1 MASVYTQISKN
12 NQQTVLL
19 ILLFPL
25 FLLGM
30 VYAILYFIQP
40 SVIRDPFLCQNTSTK
55 EILKQKL
62 CTENIISDVYQV
74 GQYRHLMALE
84 DLYVLAPL
92 IFMGAGIWISIAYFL
107 GDSMILHS
115 ADAKSLL
122 KSQNPEIY
130 RLVENVAI
138 TAGLPMPKVYIIND
152 ESLNAFAT
160 GRTPETASIALTT
173 GIIKKLNK
181 TELEA
186 VIAHEMGHIGN
197 RDIRLMLMIIVG
209 ISFFTFVGEI
219 LFRLGFYMKS
229 GKKNPGPFI
238 VFLGMA
244 FLVFGYFIAPL
255 IRLAIS
261 RRREFLADSTSALL
275 TRNPEALA
283 SALQKISQD
292 ARVEILDNRPLVA
305 AICIAPP
312 GGKRESFFAT
322 IAGLYK
328 THPPVEERIKA
339 LLEMVG
345 KA

>member
-1 MASVYTQISKN
+1 
-12 NQQTVLL
+12 
-19 ILLFPL
+19 
-25 FLLGM
+25 
-30 VYAILYFIQP
+30 
-40 SVIRDPFLCQNTSTK
+40 
-55 EILKQKL
+55 
-62 CTENIISDVYQV
+62 
-74 GQYRHLMALE
+74 
-84 DLYVLAPL
+84 
-92 IFMGAGIWISIAYFL
+92 MGAGIWISIAYFL

-115 ADAKSLL
+115 AEAKSLL

-229 GKKNPGPFI
+229 GIKNPGPFI